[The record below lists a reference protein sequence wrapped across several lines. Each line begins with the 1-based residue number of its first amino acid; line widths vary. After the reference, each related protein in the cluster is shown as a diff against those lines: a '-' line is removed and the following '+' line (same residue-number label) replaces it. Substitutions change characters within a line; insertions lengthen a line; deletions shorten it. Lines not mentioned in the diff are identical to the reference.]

1 MRNPLL
7 QALIIVVLGIGAGL
21 VHRQLRPFTLELKP
35 AAAAVETTALTAP
48 LTPLTPAT
56 SVVPVAPTAQPN
68 TPTPAQPNTPVP
80 PPAPSPGPEPAPIAA
95 APASGIYITTDQA
108 KAIFEAQ
115 SAEWID
121 SRNKDE
127 FDAGSI
133 PGAFHIPP
141 VAFAGGQIPAV
152 INIFSPAKQ
161 IIVYCGGGECDASNL
176 VALRLQGMGL
186 TNVVV
191 YKDGFTGWTAAKLPI
206 TTATGGGK

>member
-48 LTPLTPAT
+48 LPPAT
-56 SVVPVAPTAQPN
+56 SVVPVAPVAQPS
-68 TPTPAQPNTPVP
+68 TSTPAQPNASVS
-80 PPAPSPGPEPAPIAA
+80 PPAPSPALAPITTTA
-95 APASGIYITTDQA
+95 ASGTYITTDQA

-141 VAFAGGQIPAV
+141 VAFAGGQIPGV

>member
-35 AAAAVETTALTAP
+35 AAAAAETTALTAP

-56 SVVPVAPTAQPN
+56 SVVPVAPVAQPN
-68 TPTPAQPNTPVP
+68 TPTPAQPNAPVS
-80 PPAPSPGPEPAPIAA
+80 PPAPSPASAPIAA

-115 SAEWID
+115 AAEWID
-121 SRNKDE
+121 ARNPDE
-127 FDAGSI
+127 FAAGSI
-133 PGAFHIPP
+133 PGAFHVPP

-161 IIVYCGGGECDASNL
+161 IVVYCGGGECDASNL
-176 VALRLQGMGL
+176 VALRLQAMGF

-206 TTATGGGK
+206 TAATGGGK